1 MEAKDFP
8 GLIFFCILDCNKNF
22 TLAYF
27 IWPSILALRHKV
39 MMIWLLY
46 FYSIK
51 KLKELLMH
59 LELSDTDSN
68 QRLLSFMEV
77 INTAWQFFINDF

>member
-1 MEAKDFP
+1 MLFY
-8 GLIFFCILDCNKNF
+8 LNII
-22 TLAYF
+22 
-27 IWPSILALRHKV
+27 ALWHKV

>member
-1 MEAKDFP
+1 
-8 GLIFFCILDCNKNF
+8 
-22 TLAYF
+22 
-27 IWPSILALRHKV
+27 